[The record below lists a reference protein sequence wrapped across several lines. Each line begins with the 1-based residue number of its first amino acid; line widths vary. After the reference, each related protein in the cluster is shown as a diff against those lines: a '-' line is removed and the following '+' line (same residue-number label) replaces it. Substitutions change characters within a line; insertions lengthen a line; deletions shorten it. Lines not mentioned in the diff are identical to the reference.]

1 MVGPVIDIESA
12 DHQLFTTT
20 STTAAA
26 SVTILVTSADPAYVQ
41 GEEEEDENI
50 DVIQDG
56 VEQNGDCCSN
66 ENIGEEE
73 EEYKPTRGPVTRRQ
87 LGRGQK
93 RGKRRRAAKTTL
105 TTNAASTTTRWSEC
119 QYCGKAVRAP
129 FIHVFRDSSVTEE
142 CNIPFE

>member
-41 GEEEEDENI
+41 GEEEEDENS

-56 VEQNGDCCSN
+56 VEQNGDGCN